1 MENKNSFFDTLSEVL
16 GKVSVKLSGNIYIN
30 AIKDGMLAYMPFAFI
45 ASIFL
50 IIAFFPVPAFTDFIT
65 NITGLQ
71 QGVWQGKLALVNDAS
86 LGIGGLLVLLAI
98 SRSLA
103 DKLKINGMQ
112 VTLTAVVSFVLL
124 VPFGNQESIK
134 FIDVTYLGA
143 QTIFLSIL
151 ISIVTA
157 KVYQFIDKK
166 GIKIKMPAAV
176 PPAVSAPF
184 ESIIP
189 SFVVITIF
197 WILRLII
204 DAFSGGSALSI
215 FNTVLGM
222 PLQAIGGS
230 LPGVIIVKMFSQL
243 LWFFGIHGDSIVN
256 GVMTPIFQVLQD
268 ANKTASMAGIDPT
281 HIINQSFWDSFA
293 SIGIVGSI
301 VAIVLI
307 AKSKRYK
314 EMKKIAGVP
323 YIFNVGEPTLFGIPL
338 MMNVIY
344 FIPFIL
350 ANVASIVISYAAFAL
365 KLVPICTGLAQ
376 VPWTTPIIVSGY
388 LTTGSIAGS
397 ILQIVCLVV
406 VVLIWLPFVKVADNQ
421 ILQEEK
427 ELELQNQNGETVKEV
442 E

>member
-1 MENKNSFFDTLSEVL
+1 MKGELTFMDKLQEIL
-16 GKVSVKLSGNIYIN
+16 GKVSIKLSGNLYIN

-50 IIAFFPVPAFTDFIT
+50 IIAFFPIPAFTDFIT
-65 NITGLQ
+65 NITGLETA
-71 QGVWQGKLALVNDAS
+71 VWQGKLALVNDAS
-86 LGIGGLLVLLAI
+86 LGIGGLLVLLSI

-112 VTLTAVVSFVLL
+112 VTLTAVVAFMLL
-124 VPFGNQESIK
+124 VPFGSQESVK

-157 KVYQFIDKK
+157 KIYQFIDSK

-197 WILRLII
+197 WILRLVI
-204 DAFSGGSALSI
+204 DALSGGSALAV
-215 FNTVLGM
+215 FNSVLGM
-222 PLQAIGGS
+222 PLQAVGGS
-230 LPGVIIVKMFSQL
+230 LPGVIIVKMFSQV

-268 ANKTASMAGIDPT
+268 ANKTVSMAGGVPT
-281 HIINQSFWDSFA
+281 NIICQRFWDSFA
-293 SIGIVGSI
+293 SIGIIGSI
-301 VAIVLI
+301 IAIVLI

-350 ANVASIVISYAAFAL
+350 SNVASIVISYIAFAL
-365 KLVPICTGLAQ
+365 NLVPVCTGLAQ
-376 VPWTTPIIVSGY
+376 VPWTTPLIISGY

-397 ILQIVCLVV
+397 ILQIVCLIA

-421 ILQEEK
+421 LVKEEAEI
-427 ELELQNQNGETVKEV
+427 ELKNQTGETHKEV

>member
-1 MENKNSFFDTLSEVL
+1 MEKKNSFFDTLSEVL

-50 IIAFFPVPAFTDFIT
+50 IIAFFPVPAFTDFVT
-65 NITGLQ
+65 NITGLEA
-71 QGVWQGKLALVNDAS
+71 GVWQGKLALVNDAS

-103 DKLKINGMQ
+103 DKLNINGMQ
-112 VTLTAVVSFVLL
+112 VTLTSVVAFMLL
-124 VPFGNQESIK
+124 VPFGSDK
-134 FIDVTYLGA
+134 SGSFIGTTYLGA

-157 KVYQFIDKK
+157 KVYQFIDRK

-184 ESIIP
+184 ESIVP
-189 SFVVITIF
+189 SLVVITLF
-197 WILRLII
+197 WILRLVI
-204 DAFSGGSALSI
+204 DAFNGGSALAI

-222 PLQAIGGS
+222 PLQAVGGS

-268 ANKTASMAGIDPT
+268 ANKTISMAGGTPT
-281 HIINQSFWDSFA
+281 NIICQSFWDSFA
-293 SIGIVGSI
+293 SIGIIGSI
-301 VAIVLI
+301 IAIVLI

-350 ANVASIVISYAAFAL
+350 SNVLSIVISYAAFAL
-365 KLVPICTGLAQ
+365 KLVPVCTGLAQ
-376 VPWTTPIIVSGY
+376 VPWTTPLIVSGY
-388 LTTGSIAGS
+388 LATGSVAGS
-397 ILQIVCLVV
+397 ILQIVCLVAV
-406 VVLIWLPFVKVADNQ
+406 ILVWLPFVKVADNQ

-427 ELELQNQNGETVKEV
+427 QLESQMKEETHKKA
-442 E
+442 

>member
-1 MENKNSFFDTLSEVL
+1 MYTLSQVL

-65 NITGLQ
+65 NITGLETA
-71 QGVWQGKLALVNDAS
+71 VWQGKLALVNDAS
-86 LGIGGLLVLLAI
+86 LGIGGLLVLLSI

-112 VTLTAVVSFVLL
+112 VSLTAVVAFMLL
-124 VPFGNQESIK
+124 VPFGSQEGLK

-157 KVYQFIDKK
+157 KVYQFIDNK

-197 WILRLII
+197 WVLRLVI
-204 DAFSGGSALSI
+204 DAFGGGSALAI
-215 FNTVLGM
+215 FNTVLGI
-222 PLQAIGGS
+222 PLQAVGGS

-268 ANKTASMAGIDPT
+268 ANKTVSMAGGVPT
-281 HIINQSFWDSFA
+281 NIICQSFWDSFA
-293 SIGIVGSI
+293 SIGIIGSI
-301 VAIVLI
+301 IAIVLI

-350 ANVASIVISYAAFAL
+350 SNVASIVISYIAFAL
-365 KLVPICTGLAQ
+365 NLVPVCTGLAQ
-376 VPWTTPIIVSGY
+376 VPWTTPLIISGY

-397 ILQIVCLVV
+397 ILQIVCLVA
-406 VVLIWLPFVKVADNQ
+406 VVLIWLPFVRVADHQ
-421 ILQEEK
+421 LVKEEA
-427 ELELQNQNGETVKEV
+427 ELELQYQTKEADKEV

>member
-1 MENKNSFFDTLSEVL
+1 MENKNSFFDTLSNVL

-65 NITGLQ
+65 KITGLQ

-268 ANKTASMAGIDPT
+268 ANKTASMAGLDPT
-281 HIINQSFWDSFA
+281 NIINQSFWDSFG

-376 VPWTTPIIVSGY
+376 VPWTTPIVISGY

-427 ELELQNQNGETVKEV
+427 ELELQNGETVKEV

>member
-1 MENKNSFFDTLSEVL
+1 MKNKNSFFDTLSQVL

-65 NITGLQ
+65 NITGLETA
-71 QGVWQGKLALVNDAS
+71 VWQGKLALVNDAS
-86 LGIGGLLVLLAI
+86 LGIGGLLVLLSI

-112 VTLTAVVSFVLL
+112 VSLTAVVAFMLL
-124 VPFGNQESIK
+124 VPFGSQEGLK

-157 KVYQFIDKK
+157 KVYQFIDNK

-197 WILRLII
+197 WVLRLVI
-204 DAFSGGSALSI
+204 DAFGGGSALAI
-215 FNTVLGM
+215 FNTVLGI
-222 PLQAIGGS
+222 PLQAVGGS

-268 ANKTASMAGIDPT
+268 ANKTVSMAGGVPT
-281 HIINQSFWDSFA
+281 NIICQSFWDSFA
-293 SIGIVGSI
+293 SIGIIGSI
-301 VAIVLI
+301 IAIVLI

-350 ANVASIVISYAAFAL
+350 SNVASIVISYIAFAL
-365 KLVPICTGLAQ
+365 NLVPVCTGLAQ
-376 VPWTTPIIVSGY
+376 VPWTTPLIISGY

-397 ILQIVCLVV
+397 ILQIVCLVA
-406 VVLIWLPFVKVADNQ
+406 VVLIWLPFVRVADHQ
-421 ILQEEK
+421 LVKEEA
-427 ELELQNQNGETVKEV
+427 ELELQYQTKEADKEV

>member
-1 MENKNSFFDTLSEVL
+1 MKNSFFDSLQNIL
-16 GKVSVKLSGNIYIN
+16 GKLSIKLSGNIYIN

-50 IIAFFPVPAFTDFIT
+50 IIAFFPVPAFTDLIT
-65 NITGLQ
+65 NITGLETA
-71 QGVWQGKLALVNDAS
+71 VWQGKLALVNDAS

-124 VPFGNQESIK
+124 VPFGSVTEGTSTIK
-134 FIDVTYLGA
+134 FMDVTYLGA

-151 ISIVTA
+151 ISILTA

-189 SFVVITIF
+189 SLIVITLF
-197 WILRLII
+197 WIIRLVI
-204 DAFSGGSALSI
+204 DAFSGGSALAI
-215 FNTVLGM
+215 FNNILGI
-222 PLQAIGGS
+222 PLQMVGGS
-230 LPGVIIVKMFSQL
+230 LFGSVIVRMFAQL
-243 LWFFGIHGDSIVN
+243 LWFFGIHGDSIIN
-256 GVMTPIFQVLQD
+256 GVMTPILQVLQEG
-268 ANKTASMAGIDPT
+268 NKVATMSGVAPT
-281 HIINQSFWDSFA
+281 NIICQSFWDSFA
-293 SIGIVGSI
+293 SIGIIGSI
-301 VAIVLI
+301 AAIVLI
-307 AKSKRYK
+307 ARSKRYK

-323 YIFNVGEPTLFGIPL
+323 YIFNVGEPTLFGVPL

-350 ANVASIVISYAAFAL
+350 SNVVSMLISYAAFAL
-365 KLVPICTGLAQ
+365 GLVPVCTGIAQ
-376 VPWTTPIIVSGY
+376 VPWTTPIIISGY

-397 ILQIVCLVV
+397 ILQVVCLVAV
-406 VVLIWLPFVKVADNQ
+406 ILLWIPFVKIADRQ
-421 ILQEEK
+421 LLKEEA
-427 ELELQNQNGETVKEV
+427 ELESESSN
-442 E
+442 

>member
-1 MENKNSFFDTLSEVL
+1 MEKKNSFFDTLQEVL

-50 IIAFFPVPAFTDFIT
+50 IIAFFPVPAFTDFVS
-65 NITGLQ
+65 NITGLEA
-71 QGVWQGKLALVNDAS
+71 GIWQGKLALVNDAS

-103 DKLKINGMQ
+103 DKLNINGMQ
-112 VTLTAVVSFVLL
+112 VTLTSVVAFVLL
-124 VPFGNQESIK
+124 VPFGSDK
-134 FIDVTYLGA
+134 SGSFIATTYLGA
-143 QTIFLSIL
+143 QTIFLSII

-157 KVYQFIDKK
+157 KVYQFIDRK

-189 SFVVITIF
+189 SLVVITLF
-197 WILRLII
+197 WILRLVI
-204 DAFSGGSALSI
+204 DAFNGGSALAI

-222 PLQAIGGS
+222 PLQAVGGA
-230 LPGVIIVKMFSQL
+230 LPGIIIVKIFSQL

-268 ANKTASMAGIDPT
+268 ANKTISMAGGTPT
-281 HIINQSFWDSFA
+281 NIICQSFWDSFGG
-293 SIGIVGSI
+293 IGIVGSI
-301 VAIVLI
+301 IAIILI

-338 MMNVIY
+338 MMNVVY

-350 ANVASIVISYAAFAL
+350 SNVVSILIAYAAFAL
-365 KLVPICTGLAQ
+365 KLVPVCTGIAQ
-376 VPWTTPIIVSGY
+376 VPWTTPLIVSGY
-388 LTTGSIAGS
+388 LTTGSVAGS
-397 ILQIVCLVV
+397 ILQIVCLVA
-406 VVLIWLPFVKVADNQ
+406 VVLLWLPFVKVADNQ

-427 ELELQNQNGETVKEV
+427 QLESQMKEETHKEA
-442 E
+442 

>member
-1 MENKNSFFDTLSEVL
+1 MKNKNSFFDTLSQVL

-65 NITGLQ
+65 NITGLETA
-71 QGVWQGKLALVNDAS
+71 VWQGKLALVNDAS
-86 LGIGGLLVLLAI
+86 LGIGGLLVLLSI

-112 VTLTAVVSFVLL
+112 VSLTAVVAFMLL
-124 VPFGNQESIK
+124 VPFGSQEGLK

-157 KVYQFIDKK
+157 KVYQFIDNK

-197 WILRLII
+197 WVLRLVI
-204 DAFSGGSALSI
+204 DAFGGGSALAI
-215 FNTVLGM
+215 FNTVLGI
-222 PLQAIGGS
+222 PLQAVGGS

-256 GVMTPIFQVLQD
+256 GVMTPIFQVLQ
-268 ANKTASMAGIDPT
+268 AENQAASLAGQVPPN
-281 HIINQSFWDSFA
+281 IICQSFWDSYA
-293 SIGIVGSI
+293 SIGIIGSI
-301 VAIVLI
+301 IAIVLI
-307 AKSKRYK
+307 AKSKRYI
-314 EMKKIAGVP
+314 EMKKIAAVP

-338 MMNVIY
+338 MMNVTY

-350 ANVASIVISYAAFAL
+350 SNVASIVISYIAFAL
-365 KLVPICTGLAQ
+365 NLVPVCTGLAQ
-376 VPWTTPIIVSGY
+376 VPWTTPLIISGY

-397 ILQIVCLVV
+397 ILQIVCLVA
-406 VVLIWLPFVKVADNQ
+406 VVLIWLPFVRVADHQ
-421 ILQEEK
+421 LVKEEA
-427 ELELQNQNGETVKEV
+427 ELELQYQTKEADKEV

>member
-1 MENKNSFFDTLSEVL
+1 MKNKNSFFDTLSQVL

-30 AIKDGMLAYMPFAFI
+30 TIKDGMLAYMPFAFI

-65 NITGLQ
+65 NITGLETA
-71 QGVWQGKLALVNDAS
+71 VWQGKLALVNDAS
-86 LGIGGLLVLLAI
+86 LGIGGLLVLLSI

-112 VTLTAVVSFVLL
+112 VSLTAVVAFMLL
-124 VPFGNQESIK
+124 VPFGSQEGLK

-157 KVYQFIDKK
+157 KVYQFIDNK

-197 WILRLII
+197 WVLRLVI
-204 DAFSGGSALSI
+204 DAFGGGSALAV
-215 FNTVLGM
+215 FNSVLGM
-222 PLQAIGGS
+222 PLQAVGGS

-268 ANKTASMAGIDPT
+268 ANKTVSMAGGVPT
-281 HIINQSFWDSFA
+281 NIICQSFWDSFA
-293 SIGIVGSI
+293 SIGIIGSI
-301 VAIVLI
+301 IAIVLI

-350 ANVASIVISYAAFAL
+350 SNVASIVISYIAFAL
-365 KLVPICTGLAQ
+365 NLVPVCTGLAQ
-376 VPWTTPIIVSGY
+376 VPWTTPLIISGY

-397 ILQIVCLVV
+397 ILQIVCLVA
-406 VVLIWLPFVKVADNQ
+406 VVLIWLPFVRVADHQ
-421 ILQEEK
+421 LVKEEA
-427 ELELQNQNGETVKEV
+427 ELELQYQTKEADKEV